1 MRKLEPIARLNIR
14 RPNMVKRGLTYSK
27 QNLDHMLPTTR
38 NRIGAYRITTTMPP
52 IIDVFETTPA
62 FTYLCGLRML

>member
-1 MRKLEPIARLNIR
+1 MRKLEPIARLKIR

-38 NRIGAYRITTTMPP
+38 NRIEAYRITTTIAP
-52 IIDVFETTPA
+52 IDDVFQFIA
-62 FTYLCGLRML
+62 VFIYLYGLSML

>member
-1 MRKLEPIARLNIR
+1 
-14 RPNMVKRGLTYSK
+14 MVKRGLTYSK

-38 NRIGAYRITTTMPP
+38 NRIEAYRITTTMPA

-62 FTYLCGLRML
+62 FIYLYGLRML